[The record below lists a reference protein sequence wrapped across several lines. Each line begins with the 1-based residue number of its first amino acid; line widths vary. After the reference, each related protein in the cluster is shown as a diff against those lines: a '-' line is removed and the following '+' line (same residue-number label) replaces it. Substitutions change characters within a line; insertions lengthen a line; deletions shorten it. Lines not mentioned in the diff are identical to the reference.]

1 MQKPLVIIQMKES
14 CATDIFNVV
23 IVYLLNSFFLETD
36 SVGKSRAQ
44 VATQML
50 LELNSDVRGDYID
63 EEPDQILY
71 NSPDF
76 FNNFT
81 VVVAT
86 CLAEK

>member
-1 MQKPLVIIQMKES
+1 MKES
-14 CATDIFNVV
+14 CTADIFNVA

>member
-1 MQKPLVIIQMKES
+1 V
-14 CATDIFNVV
+14 FNYT
-23 IVYLLNSFFLETD
+23 IRISFFLDSD

-50 LELNSDVRGDYID
+50 LELNPDVIGDYID
-63 EEPDQILY
+63 EDLGEILS

-81 VVVAT
+81 IVVAT
-86 CLAEK
+86 ALNEK